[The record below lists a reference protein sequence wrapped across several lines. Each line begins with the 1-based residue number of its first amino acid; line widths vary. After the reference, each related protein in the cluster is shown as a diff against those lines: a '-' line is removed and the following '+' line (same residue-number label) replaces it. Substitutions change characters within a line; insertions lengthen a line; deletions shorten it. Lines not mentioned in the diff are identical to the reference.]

1 MICVEKHSFRIL
13 RSI

>member
-1 MICVEKHSFRIL
+1 MTFRIL